1 MYKRKRTIRSSPQSL
16 RGRPAASNGE
26 RTTAVVTK
34 KPKPDLDTTKLVLVE
49 WLDALAQGE
58 WHEAKREDLKCK
70 TVGFVVFEDDE
81 QIELA
86 GTITTGMCNNSI
98 TIPKKMLTKIKEIK
112 VENKLRKAKRK
123 TAPAV
128 DRKAVTRE
136 VSPTDGQG
144 LTQLS
149 NGESR

>member
-1 MYKRKRTIRSSPQSL
+1 
-16 RGRPAASNGE
+16 
-26 RTTAVVTK
+26 
-34 KPKPDLDTTKLVLVE
+34 LDTAKLVLVE

-86 GTITTGMCNNSI
+86 GTITAGMCNNSI
-98 TIPKKMLTKIKEIK
+98 TIPKKMLTKVKEIK
-112 VENKLRKAKRK
+112 LENKLRKTKRK
-123 TAPAV
+123 VTPAV
-128 DRKAVTRE
+128 DSKETTGE
-136 VSPTDGQG
+136 VSTVNGQG

-149 NGESR
+149 NGEPR

>member
-1 MYKRKRTIRSSPQSL
+1 M
-16 RGRPAASNGE
+16 AS
-26 RTTAVVTK
+26 K
-34 KPKPDLDTTKLVLVE
+34 KPKSSLDTTKLVLVE

-70 TVGFVVFEDDE
+70 SVGFVVFEDDE

-98 TIPKKMLTKIKEIK
+98 TIPKKMLTKVKEIK
-112 VENKLRKAKRK
+112 LENKLSKTKRK
-123 TAPAV
+123 TAPAM
-128 DRKAVTRE
+128 DSKAVTSE
-136 VSPTDGQG
+136 VSTTNGQG

-149 NGESR
+149 NG

>member
-1 MYKRKRTIRSSPQSL
+1 M
-16 RGRPAASNGE
+16 
-26 RTTAVVTK
+26 VTK
-34 KPKPDLDTTKLVLVE
+34 KSKPYLDTTKLVLVE

-86 GTITTGMCNNSI
+86 GTITAGMCNNSI
-98 TIPKKMLTKIKEIK
+98 TIPKKMLTKVKEIK

-128 DRKAVTRE
+128 DRKAVTE
-136 VSPTDGQG
+136 ALSTTDGQG

>member
-1 MYKRKRTIRSSPQSL
+1 M
-16 RGRPAASNGE
+16 A
-26 RTTAVVTK
+26 TK
-34 KPKPDLDTTKLVLVE
+34 KSKSDLDTAKLVLVE

-86 GTITTGMCNNSI
+86 GTITAGMCNNSI
-98 TIPKKMLTKIKEIK
+98 TIPKKMLTKVKEIK
-112 VENKLRKAKRK
+112 VENKLRKTKRK
-123 TAPAV
+123 VTAAV
-128 DRKAVTRE
+128 DSKAVTGE
-136 VSPTDGQG
+136 VSTANGQG

-149 NGESR
+149 NGEPR